1 MNGSHN
7 FLGQKHTMKYL
18 KNGEIFV
25 STLAERGSWESWDT
39 GGRQGLAEQAQA
51 EAERILRKH
60 QVEPLS
66 ESQSKELDAIMASA
80 EKELV
85 K

>member
-1 MNGSHN
+1 M
-7 FLGQKHTMKYL
+7 KHL
-18 KNGEIFV
+18 KGGEMFV
-25 STLAERGSWESWDT
+25 TQLAERGNWESWDT
-39 GGRQGLAEQAQA
+39 GGRRGLAEQAQA
-51 EAERILRKH
+51 ESERILREH

-85 K
+85 KS